1 MYYIDVLMKEH
12 ENIMKLTDHML
23 CAARDVMKA
32 DVNPGDIREITDVI
46 KNYADDYHHKKEED
60 ILFKA
65 MLEHLGD
72 VAEKLIR
79 NGMLV
84 EHDLARYERMM
95 IDESL
100 DKYEKSKSDDARLE
114 LIGHLMSYR
123 SLLERHADKE
133 NKVLYPFAQKNLPMD
148 VQEELDDMTH
158 AYEEKNESKRVKYV
172 SIIEKFNLK
181 Y

>member
-32 DVNPGDIREITDVI
+32 DVNSGDIREITDVI

-100 DKYEKSKSDDARLE
+100 EKYEKTKSDDARLE

-148 VQEELDDMTH
+148 VQEELNKLTEN
-158 AYEEKNESKRVKYV
+158 YEKDHSRTREKYLD
-172 SIIEKFNLK
+172 IINNF
-181 Y
+181 

>member
-12 ENIMKLTDHML
+12 ENIMKLIDHML
-23 CAARDVMKA
+23 CVARDVMHG
-32 DVNPGDIREITDVI
+32 DVNSSDIRLITDVI

-65 MLEHLGD
+65 MLENLGD

-100 DKYEKSKSDDARLE
+100 DKYERTKSDEARLE

-148 VQEELDDMTH
+148 VQEELDSLTQ
-158 AYEEKNESKRVKYV
+158 AYERDESQTRDKYLDIINNFKND
-172 SIIEKFNLK
+172 
-181 Y
+181 

>member
-23 CAARDVMKA
+23 CAARDVMKG

-46 KNYADDYHHKKEED
+46 KNYADEYHHKKEED

-95 IDESL
+95 IDESIA
-100 DKYEKSKSDDARLE
+100 KYEKTKSDDARLE

-148 VQEELDDMTH
+148 VQEELNDMTR
-158 AYEEKNESKRVKYV
+158 AYEEKNERIREKYID
-172 SIIEKFNLK
+172 IIEKFK
-181 Y
+181 K

>member
-1 MYYIDVLMKEH
+1 MYYIKVLEKEH
-12 ENIMKLTDHML
+12 ENILKLTEHIL
-23 CAARDVMKA
+23 CVAKDIMHD
-32 DVNPGDIREITDVI
+32 DVNQSDIKAITDVI
-46 KNYADDYHHKKEED
+46 KNYADSYHHKKEED

-65 MLEHLGD
+65 MLENLGD

-100 DKYEKSKSDDARLE
+100 DKYEKTKSDQARLE

-133 NKVLYPFAQKNLPMD
+133 NKVLYPFAEKNLPLD
-148 VQEELDDMTH
+148 VQEELNKLTE
-158 AYEEKNESKRVKYV
+158 AYEKDHSTIREKYLN
-172 SIIEKFNLK
+172 IINSFKSN
-181 Y
+181 